1 MFAALTLGAGVDF
14 SLHFVHAYRR
24 ERAAGLDHDEAVLGT
39 LRTGGRGL
47 LWNAL
52 VLAFGFSVLAVSAIK
67 PNAGLGLLLAL
78 AMLVSYATTLVFL
91 PEILRRL
98 ERG

>member
-1 MFAALTLGAGVDF
+1 VDF

-24 ERAAGLDHDEAVLGT
+24 ERLEGVDHGEAVLAT

-52 VLAFGFSVLAVSAIK
+52 VLAFGFSVLTVSAIK

-78 AMLVSYATTLVFL
+78 AMLVSYGTTLVFL
-91 PEILRRL
+91 PEILRKVESR
-98 ERG
+98 RGGGRRPS